1 MPTLDLKVQEIGPS
15 LTTDG
20 QILPSYTSIVGA
32 NEPHKA
38 VNESAS
44 TGHDGDTSYLLMD
57 TQIVSGVQFYMFKGS
72 EHWEVGSLT
81 LRAYVK
87 GNGANNITVRLYL
100 SRGTDTETGDLQQLG
115 SDSTGTFADYTAVT
129 GTTTVDPFTGAA
141 FNAASLRDYLAAVAI
156 VNLSGVA
163 PRISLVSGQVTYTQ
177 PTNWSSP

>member
-15 LTTDG
+15 LSDV
-20 QILPSYTSIVGA
+20 LSYTSIVGA

-38 VNESAS
+38 VNESA
-44 TGHDGDTSYLLMD
+44 TTDHDGDASYLPMD
-57 TQIVSGVQFYMFKGS
+57 TGLATAVQFYMFKGS

-87 GNGANNITVRLYL
+87 GNGANNITVRLGL
-100 SRGTDTETGDLQQLG
+100 SRGADFNDLQQVG

-129 GTTTVDPFTGAA
+129 GTATVDPWTGVAFDAA
-141 FNAASLRDYLAAVAI
+141 LLRDYMAVVFI
-156 VNLSGVA
+156 LSLSGLVA
-163 PRISLVSGQVTYTQ
+163 PRITLISGQVTYTQ